1 MPLRLKSCQSLV
13 VRAVNASQQC
23 QKTVAKNRGTKI
35 MNQAHSA
42 SGCLLDA
49 WQAYEKA
56 LLAFLLHRTSDPDAA
71 EDLLQEVFLKALR
84 QGQAFCALDNPRA
97 WLFQV
102 ARHAV
107 IDRARLS
114 KPVESLPE
122 HLAAAPVVERRP
134 VDELEACLSHNLLR
148 LEAEDRHIIEA
159 CDLRGQTV
167 RAYAEAHGLTLPAA
181 KSRLLRARKRLRD
194 RLVENCQVRFD
205 ESGRVCCHVSPSA
218 AS

>member
-1 MPLRLKSCQSLV
+1 
-13 VRAVNASQQC
+13 
-23 QKTVAKNRGTKI
+23 
-35 MNQAHSA
+35 MNQTHSA

-49 WQAYEKA
+49 WQVHEKN
-56 LLAFLLHRTSDPDAA
+56 LLAFLLHRTGDPDAA
-71 EDLLQEVFLKALR
+71 EDLLQTVFLKALQ
-84 QGQAFCALDNPRA
+84 QGRAFCVLNNPRA

-107 IDRARLS
+107 IDWARLS
-114 KPVESLPE
+114 KPAEALPD
-122 HLAAAPVVERRP
+122 HLAAPPVMERRP
-134 VDELEACLSHNLLR
+134 VDDLEACLSHNLLQ
-148 LEAEDRHIIEA
+148 LAAEDQHIIEA

-205 ESGRVCCHVSPSA
+205 ETGRVCCHVSPSA

>member
-1 MPLRLKSCQSLV
+1 
-13 VRAVNASQQC
+13 
-23 QKTVAKNRGTKI
+23 

-42 SGCLLDA
+42 SGCLPDA

-114 KPVESLPE
+114 K
-122 HLAAAPVVERRP
+122 
-134 VDELEACLSHNLLR
+134 
-148 LEAEDRHIIEA
+148 
-159 CDLRGQTV
+159 
-167 RAYAEAHGLTLPAA
+167 
-181 KSRLLRARKRLRD
+181 
-194 RLVENCQVRFD
+194 
-205 ESGRVCCHVSPSA
+205 
-218 AS
+218 